1 MTTRAFV
8 SLSGGI
14 DSTTCLA
21 IAVHAHGRENVETF
35 SFDYGQR
42 HIKELECATA
52 ICAYYGVK
60 NTVLQLGPQPRS
72 NLTDPEGNIPKT
84 SYAELG
90 EGISPSYHHYRNG
103 QFLSVMATHAVAAL
117 EKTDSGIL
125 YIGVHAEDAENWAYA
140 DCTPEFIG
148 AQVNAI
154 FIGTYQKI
162 RLKAPLLEMSKTD
175 VVRKG
180 TELGAPLELS
190 WSCYLGGEKHCGECP
205 TCRARK
211 EAFAAAGLKD
221 PTEYAA

>member
-21 IAVHAHGRENVETF
+21 IAIQAHGKENVETF

-42 HIKELECATA
+42 HLKELDCATA
-52 ICAYYGVK
+52 ICAHYGVK
-60 NTVLQLGPQPRS
+60 NTVLQLGQQPSS
-72 NLTDPEGNIPKT
+72 NLTDPEGDIPKV

-117 EKTDSGIL
+117 KGTDTGIL

-148 AQVNAI
+148 AQANAI

-162 RLKAPLLEMSKTD
+162 RLKAPLLEMSKIE
-175 VVRKG
+175 VVDKG
-180 TELGAPLELS
+180 MVLGAPLDLS
-190 WSCYLGGEKHCGECP
+190 WSCYLGGEMHCGECP

-211 EAFAAAGLKD
+211 QAFTEAGIID
-221 PTEYAA
+221 PTVYAK